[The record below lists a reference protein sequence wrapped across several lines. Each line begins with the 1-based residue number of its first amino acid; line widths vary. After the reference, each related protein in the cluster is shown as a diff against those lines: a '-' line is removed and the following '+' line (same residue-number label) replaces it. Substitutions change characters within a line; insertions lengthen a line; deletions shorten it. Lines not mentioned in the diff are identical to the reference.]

1 MSANTFQQRF
11 LQLSLIALLLG
22 LCACAS
28 SPPKPVSQDSAPTVR
43 FDPSKVKPAIPRPE
57 ARSRY
62 GNHSPYTVFGK
73 KYQVMESG
81 KGYKEKGIASWYG
94 AKFHGRKTSSGE
106 LYDMFKMTA
115 AHKSLPLPSYVK
127 VTHLENNRTIIVR
140 VNDRGPFHKGRVID
154 LSYAAAHLL
163 GIAHAGTGQVKV
175 EVISS
180 PGKVTATSPQSKNA
194 TPRPL
199 YVQIGAYSKLG
210 IAQSVQEQALLLTPH
225 PISIRRI
232 QQTKRV
238 LHRVLI
244 GPLASRQQG
253 NALVTTLREQ
263 KIGNAIVKQL

>member
-1 MSANTFQQRF
+1 MSVNTIQQRF
-11 LQLSLIALLLG
+11 LQLGLIALLLS
-22 LCACAS
+22 LSACVS
-28 SPPKPVSQDSAPTVR
+28 SPPKPVTQDSAPTVR

-57 ARSRY
+57 GRSRY

-73 KYQVMESG
+73 KYQVMESA
-81 KGYKEKGIASWYG
+81 KGYREKGIASWYG
-94 AKFHGRKTSSGE
+94 TKFHGRKTSSGE

-127 VTHLENNRTIIVR
+127 VTHLENNKTIIVR

-180 PGKVTATSPQSKNA
+180 PGKVSATAPQ
-194 TPRPL
+194 PL

-225 PISIRRI
+225 PISIRPI

-253 NALVTTLREQ
+253 DALVATLREQ